1 MLAAFKEQVSLGIFT
16 FDFIYAFAAMS
27 VVLVVLALCMI
38 DAGLVR
44 TKNLVDTF
52 TLKIASALIAGLGT
66 IVIGYAIW
74 QWSFNTAFGVPNPLS
89 QALKDWW
96 LFGNYMTEFA
106 GNLDPKKVVEADVNQ
121 VFVVFF
127 MTFSMATAALIH
139 SSVVERIKAAPML
152 WMSAVIGLI
161 LSPVAGYLCWGP
173 VSPLTNRGVHDFD
186 GVFPLYIFAGTFS
199 LVLAWRCRPRR
210 GIGVGGTASNAERP
224 PTNLAMVGVG
234 VLMIIFA
241 LPFIAIGSGWFF
253 PDVGFFGISM
263 TTSGFGI
270 VLINVLAS
278 FCTGGLVGTFLAY
291 RHRQAAWVPLGAL
304 SSAILCGAMFDIMD
318 PWVIVLVSLAGPFVT
333 MFGQSTM
340 VRLGIDDPK
349 VVPLAFF
356 NGVIGAILTG
366 FVAWGTHTGGFLG
379 LEGKY
384 GFQHAEIKPWWQL
397 IGVLAIVALA
407 GIPALLMSLFFER
420 TTGLVVDDAGQDAGL
435 DHVYWDHPAIAG
447 RGAEAVPAPGAA
459 ITT

>member
-16 FDFIYAFAAMS
+16 FDMIYGFAAMA
-27 VVLVVLALCMI
+27 VVLVVMALCLI

-52 TLKIASALIAGLGT
+52 TLKIASALIAGASTL
-66 IVIGYAIW
+66 VIGYAIW
-74 QWSFNTAFGVPNPLS
+74 QWSFNSAFGVPNPLS

-127 MTFSMATAALIH
+127 MTFSMATVALIH

-152 WMSAVIGLI
+152 WMSAVIGLV
-161 LSPVAGYLCWGP
+161 LSPLAGYLCWGP

-186 GVFPLYIFAGTFS
+186 GIFPLYIFAGTFS
-199 LVLAWRCRPRR
+199 LVLTWRCRPRR
-210 GIGVGGTASNAERP
+210 GIGVGGTAANEERP
-224 PTNLAMVGVG
+224 PQNLAFVGLG

-270 VLINVLAS
+270 VLINVLTS
-278 FCTGGLVGTFLAY
+278 FCVGGLVGTILAY

-318 PWVIVLVSLAGPFVT
+318 PWVIALVSIFGPFVT
-333 MFGQSTM
+333 MLGQATM
-340 VRLGIDDPK
+340 IRLGVDDPK
-349 VVPLAFF
+349 VVPLALF
-356 NGVIGAILTG
+356 NGIAGAVLTG

-397 IGVLAIVALA
+397 IGVLVIMALA
-407 GIPALLMSLFFER
+407 GIPALLMALLFER

-435 DHVYWDHPAIAG
+435 DHVYWDHPPIPG
-447 RGAEAVPAPGAA
+447 RGPEAAPSSGAA
-459 ITT
+459 LST